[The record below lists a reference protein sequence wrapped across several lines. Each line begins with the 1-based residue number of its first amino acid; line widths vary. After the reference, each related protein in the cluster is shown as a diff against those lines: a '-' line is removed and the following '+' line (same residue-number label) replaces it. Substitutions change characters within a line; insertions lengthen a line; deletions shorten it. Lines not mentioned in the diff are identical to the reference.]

1 MEGLEGLVYLLIGVI
16 ALFLICMI
24 QQEQQVRRMQR
35 EINRLELEKGGFE
48 IVEPSEVKSVETFDE
63 KAFEE
68 EYDELVY
75 NGKHCS

>member
-24 QQEQQVRRMQR
+24 QQELRIRGMLR
-35 EINRLELEKGGFE
+35 EISRLELENEGFE
-48 IVEPSEVKSVETFDE
+48 ILEPSEERHIETFDE
-63 KAFEE
+63 EAFEE